1 MISNLLLK
9 HFRVFLSNKKPAGQL
24 FSFVFCRTPSIL
36 RKISPTQPTK
46 TLSATFRNDSLFRKA
61 YHTYITFIKN
71 AFASGCGLPLPQRQ
85 RRFLSAENN
94 KRKEKRGKMRRERK
108 KNAGRKKGKRQRAG
122 KRRTE
127 NDKEQNGKSHKFS
140 QLRTIRTVFF
150 IQKSP
155 SHVKRVFFGCEAI
168 FKIPANTLR
177 A

>member
-1 MISNLLLK
+1 M
-9 HFRVFLSNKKPAGQL
+9 SNKKPAGQL

-108 KNAGRKKGKRQRAG
+108 KMREEKREKDKGREKEGQKTTKSKMEKVISSPQPQARRRVFGIQKTPGRKDGSVLAKKQSG
-122 KRRTE
+122 
-127 NDKEQNGKSHKFS
+127 HI
-140 QLRTIRTVFF
+140 LP
-150 IQKSP
+150 SP
-155 SHVKRVFFGCEAI
+155 VYGF
-168 FKIPANTLR
+168 NL
-177 A
+177 

>member
-1 MISNLLLK
+1 M
-9 HFRVFLSNKKPAGQL
+9 SNKKPAGQL

-108 KNAGRKKGKRQRAG
+108 KMQEEKREKTKGGKKKDRKKRAKRE
-122 KRRTE
+122 RR
-127 NDKEQNGKSHKFS
+127 KEREKEGQKTTKSEMEKVISSPNSGLSVRFS
-140 QLRTIRTVFF
+140 SYKKVLPT
-150 IQKSP
+150 
-155 SHVKRVFFGCEAI
+155 
-168 FKIPANTLR
+168 
-177 A
+177 

>member
-1 MISNLLLK
+1 M
-9 HFRVFLSNKKPAGQL
+9 SNKKPAGQL

-46 TLSATFRNDSLFRKA
+46 TLSATFRNDSLFGNA

-108 KNAGRKKGKRQRAG
+108 KMREEKREKDKGREKEGQKTTKSKMEKVISSPQPQA
-122 KRRTE
+122 RR
-127 NDKEQNGKSHKFS
+127 
-140 QLRTIRTVFF
+140 
-150 IQKSP
+150 
-155 SHVKRVFFGCEAI
+155 RVFLFAKKER
-168 FKIPANTLR
+168 FRRNVL
-177 A
+177 

>member
-108 KNAGRKKGKRQRAG
+108 KMREKKREKDKGREKEGQKTTKSKMEKVISSPQPQA
-122 KRRTE
+122 RR
-127 NDKEQNGKSHKFS
+127 
-140 QLRTIRTVFF
+140 
-150 IQKSP
+150 
-155 SHVKRVFFGCEAI
+155 RVFLFAKKER
-168 FKIPANTLR
+168 FRRNVL
-177 A
+177 

>member
-1 MISNLLLK
+1 M
-9 HFRVFLSNKKPAGQL
+9 SNKKPAGQL

-71 AFASGCGLPLPQRQ
+71 AFASGCRLPLPQRQ

-108 KNAGRKKGKRQRAG
+108 KMREEKREKDKGREKKDRKKVKGKSKAGKTERAG

-140 QLRTIRTVFF
+140 QLRTIRAVFF

-155 SHVKRVFFGCEAI
+155 SHVKRVFF
-168 FKIPANTLR
+168 R
-177 A
+177 M